1 MTEAIPITMSAP
13 MTAAYLTEA
22 LGGRPGTWLTW
33 LSNDRKPSRAKRWL
47 PVEPGPGRPR
57 YSKAC
62 VDLYISSVR
71 AKGMQQ
77 VSASTESAPQ
87 KARRL
92 VLHISPL
99 TVDDGADV
107 PVVLFVCANPLI
119 AFNLSAAEAR
129 NIARRLNNA
138 ADEIDPQA
146 ENS

>member
-1 MTEAIPITMSAP
+1 MTEATPNTMSAP

-33 LSNDRKPSRAKRWL
+33 LANDRKPSRATKLL
-47 PVEPGPGRPR
+47 PIEPGPGRPR
-57 YSKAC
+57 YSKAS
-62 VDLYISSVR
+62 VEQYISSVR
-71 AKGMQQ
+71 AKGLQQ
-77 VSASTESAPQ
+77 SSENTDTSQ

-107 PVVLFVCANPLI
+107 PVVLFVCAKPLM
-119 AFNLSAAEAR
+119 AFNLSATEAR
-129 NIARRLNNA
+129 NIALRLNNA

-146 ENS
+146 GNS